1 MFDVLEVSLE
11 MIGALREPVRRL
23 QSGDRDLARQV
34 RRAASS
40 VTLNIAEG
48 QKRAGADR
56 RHSWR
61 VACGSADEVRVALRT
76 AALSIPLNVAEG
88 RGRTGKDR
96 VHHWRIAHGSA
107 EEVVAILRSAE
118 RLGDLAPRDCATA
131 HATLT
136 RLCQMLWRMTR

>member
-1 MFDVLEVSLE
+1 MNHFDCLEAGYDLL
-11 MIGALREPVRRL
+11 GDLRGPLRRI
-23 QSGDRDLARQV
+23 RQV
-34 RRAASS
+34 DTRLH
-40 VTLNIAEG
+40 T
-48 QKRAGADR
+48 Q
-56 RHSWR
+56 
-61 VACGSADEVRVALRT
+61 LRT